1 MAIRLVK
8 YLPQLLIGIGIL
20 TSVGCATVYQET
32 AGRVWQDRSGVDQ
45 KIDLKIHSGI
55 LKRLSDKNKGLLLDL
70 SVDSWEKRVMITGT
84 LDDPAVHEEVVALA
98 RQDDRIRAFYD
109 HIQLV
114 SREEKEA
121 RRTKKE
127 GREKGQEEEKSGVGQ
142 TVDDFWIETKIKA
155 QLLTGNNITSVNYF
169 YRSVKNQVY
178 IIGKAKSH
186 FEKDRVLQILKETK
200 GVESVTEHIKVVAE
214 ASY

>member
-1 MAIRLVK
+1 M
-8 YLPQLLIGIGIL
+8 
-20 TSVGCATVYQET
+20 
-32 AGRVWQDRSGVDQ
+32 
-45 KIDLKIHSGI
+45 
-55 LKRLSDKNKGLLLDL
+55 
-70 SVDSWEKRVMITGT
+70 
-84 LDDPAVHEEVVALA
+84 
-98 RQDDRIRAFYD
+98 
-109 HIQLV
+109 
-114 SREEKEA
+114 
-121 RRTKKE
+121 
-127 GREKGQEEEKSGVGQ
+127 GQ